1 MSGLTGVLQMAEQM
15 GRWVAT
21 AGFSEIGGL
30 TKAVE
35 SLMQVYADTA
45 HICIVGTSDCMARL
59 RTFVEDE
66 ALGIL
71 REPLERV
78 EVIGNLK
85 GGKELAAAPGHF
97 DSIDFEAERRAM
109 GLLNGLDARLEA
121 GDVVLLVEARSVDE
135 LAVVTRKLLQH
146 SAHQV
151 RMREYASDPL
161 NSRPD

>member
-1 MSGLTGVLQMAEQM
+1 MGGLTGVFQMAEQM

-21 AGFSEIGGL
+21 AGFSEIGSL

-45 HICIVGTSDCMARL
+45 RICIVGTSDGMARL
-59 RTFVEDE
+59 RAFVEDQT
-66 ALGIL
+66 LGVLI
-71 REPLERV
+71 EPLQHV

-85 GGKELAAAPGHF
+85 GGKELAAAPGQF
-97 DSIDFEAERRAM
+97 DSIDFEAERRTM
-109 GLLNGLDARLEA
+109 GLLNGLDDRLEA
-121 GDVVLLVEARSVDE
+121 GDVVLLVEARSLDE

-151 RMREYASDPL
+151 RMREYSSGSLD
-161 NSRPD
+161 SRRI